1 MLWFKLF
8 AKSLLIIP
16 NLSVVSDRFKYRLEL
31 TESKFLSRL
40 MIFKSY
46 ALILTLFKQY
56 FPMTPSLFHSSMLT
70 HIREYEVLQ
79 AQTKHMPNKHFPM
92 RVRIL

>member
-1 MLWFKLF
+1 MPCQIRDIFGTIF
-8 AKSLLIIP
+8 LLQSI
-16 NLSVVSDRFKYRLEL
+16 
-31 TESKFLSRL
+31 LSRL